1 MGKIGIGFVGILAVG
16 LLVLSGSV
24 FIVKETQQ
32 VLVLQFGDVKGRVTE
47 PGLHFKIPVV
57 QQLRVFE
64 QRILNVDPPA
74 EEVLLADQKR
84 LVVDTF
90 ARYRISDMLKYYQ
103 TLSTE
108 AAAVQRMNN
117 IINASLR
124 GVLGKTTLKDVL
136 SEKRDLLMKDIQKE
150 VNEETD
156 RFGIEIVD
164 VRIIRAD
171 LPVQVTQSTY
181 DRMRSEREREAKEAR
196 AQGEE
201 LALKIRSEADKERTI
216 MLSEARRDSEILRG
230 EGDKEAIRIYAKAF
244 GQDPQFYE
252 FYRTME
258 AYKKALN
265 NGGTTMVLSPDSD
278 FFKFIASDDG
288 KVK

>member
-1 MGKIGIGFVGILAVG
+1 MGKLGLGFVALLAIS

-24 FIVKETQQ
+24 FTVKETQQ
-32 VLVLQFGDVKGRVTE
+32 VLVLQFGDVKGRIDE
-47 PGLHFKIPVV
+47 PGLHFKLPIL
-57 QQLRVFE
+57 QQLRAFE
-64 QRILNVDPPA
+64 KRILNVDPPA

-90 ARYRISDMLKYYQ
+90 ARYRIADMLKYYQ

-108 AAAVQRMNN
+108 TAAVQRMNN

-124 GVLGKTTLKDVL
+124 GVLGKTTLQDVL
-136 SEKRDLLMKDIQKE
+136 SEKRDDLMKEIQDE

-164 VRIIRAD
+164 VRIVRAD
-171 LPVQVTQSTY
+171 LPIQVTQSTY
-181 DRMRSEREREAKEAR
+181 NRMRSEREREAKEAR
-196 AQGEE
+196 SEGDEI
-201 LALKIRSEADKERTI
+201 ALRIRSLADKERTVL
-216 MLSEARRDSEILRG
+216 LSESRRDAEIARG
-230 EGDKEAIRIYAKAF
+230 EGDNEAIKIYADAF
-244 GQDPQFYE
+244 GKDVKFFE

-265 NGGTTMVLSPDSD
+265 GGGTTMVLSPDSE
-278 FFKFIASDDG
+278 FFKYII
-288 KVK
+288 KI

>member
-1 MGKIGIGFVGILAVG
+1 MGKIGIGFVGILAVA

-24 FIVKETQQ
+24 FTVKETQQ
-32 VLVLQFGDVKGRVTE
+32 VLVLQFGDVKGRVTD

-57 QQLRVFE
+57 QQLRIFE
-64 QRILNVDPPA
+64 KRILNVDPPA

-90 ARYRISDMLKYYQ
+90 ARYRIADMLKYYQ

-124 GVLGKTTLKDVL
+124 GVLGKTTLQNVL
-136 SEKRDLLMKDIQKE
+136 SVERDRLMKDIQEE
-150 VNEETD
+150 VNTETD

-164 VRIIRAD
+164 VRIVRAD

-181 DRMRSEREREAKEAR
+181 NRMRSEREREAKEAR

-258 AYKKALN
+258 AYKKALI

>member
-1 MGKIGIGFVGILAVG
+1 M
-16 LLVLSGSV
+16 
-24 FIVKETQQ
+24 
-32 VLVLQFGDVKGRVTE
+32 
-47 PGLHFKIPVV
+47 
-57 QQLRVFE
+57 
-64 QRILNVDPPA
+64 
-74 EEVLLADQKR
+74 ADQKR

-90 ARYRISDMLKYYQ
+90 ARYRIADMLKYYQ

-124 GVLGKTTLKDVL
+124 GVLGKTTLQNVL
-136 SEKRDLLMKDIQKE
+136 SVERDRLMKDIQEE
-150 VNEETD
+150 VNTETD

-164 VRIIRAD
+164 VRIVRAD

-181 DRMRSEREREAKEAR
+181 NRMRSEREREAKEAR

-258 AYKKALN
+258 AYKKALI

>member
-1 MGKIGIGFVGILAVG
+1 MGKLGISLVGILAVV
-16 LLVLSGSV
+16 VLAFSASV
-24 FIVKETQQ
+24 FTVQETQQ
-32 VLVLQFGDVKGRVTE
+32 VLVLQFGDVKSRIDK
-47 PGLHFKIPVV
+47 PGLHFKLPVL

-64 QRILNVDPPA
+64 KRILNVDPPA

-90 ARYRISDMLKYYQ
+90 ARYRIADMLKYYQ

-108 AAAVQRMNN
+108 TAAVQRMNT

-124 GVLGKTTLKDVL
+124 GVLGTTTLIDVL
-136 SEKRDLLMKDIQKE
+136 SVERDNLMKKIQKE

-171 LPVQVTQSTY
+171 LPIQVTQSTY
-181 DRMRSEREREAKEAR
+181 NRMQSEREREAKEAR

-201 LALKIRSEADKERTI
+201 LALKIRSLADKERTVL
-216 MLSEARRDSEILRG
+216 LSEARRDSEVARG
-230 EGDKEAIRIYAKAF
+230 NGDKEAIRIYAEAF
-244 GQDPQFYE
+244 GQDPEFYE

-258 AYKKALN
+258 AYKKALKN
-265 NGGTTMVLSPDSD
+265 GTTMVLSPDSD
-278 FFKFIASDDG
+278 FFKYISSDDG
-288 KVK
+288 KRK

>member
-1 MGKIGIGFVGILAVG
+1 MGKIGIGLVGIVAVA
-16 LLVLSGSV
+16 LLTLSGMV
-24 FIVKETQQ
+24 FTVKETQQ
-32 VLVLQFGDVKGRVTE
+32 VLVLQFGDVKGQIAE
-47 PGLHFKIPVV
+47 PGLHFKLPVV
-57 QQLRVFE
+57 QQLRAFE
-64 QRILNVDPPA
+64 KRILNVDPPA

-90 ARYRISDMLKYYQ
+90 ARYRISDMLKYFQ

-108 AAAVQRMNN
+108 TAAVQRMNN
-117 IINASLR
+117 IVNASLR
-124 GVLGKTTLKDVL
+124 GVLGKTTLQDVL
-136 SEKRDLLMKDIQKE
+136 SEKRDELMKEIQAE
-150 VNEETD
+150 VNQETS

-164 VRIIRAD
+164 VRIVRAD

-181 DRMRSEREREAKEAR
+181 NRMRSEREREAKEAR

-201 LALKIRSEADKERTI
+201 LALKIRSAAEKERTVL
-216 MLSEARRDSEILRG
+216 LSEARRDSEIARG
-230 EGDKEAIRIYAKAF
+230 EGDKDAIKIYADAF
-244 GQDPQFYE
+244 GKDPQFFE

-278 FFKFIASDDG
+278 FFKFIGSDSG
-288 KVK
+288 RN

>member
-1 MGKIGIGFVGILAVG
+1 MGKIGIGFVGILAVA

-24 FIVKETQQ
+24 FTVKETQQ
-32 VLVLQFGDVKGRVTE
+32 VLVLQFGDVKGRVTD

-57 QQLRVFE
+57 QQLRLFE

-90 ARYRISDMLKYYQ
+90 ARYRIADMLKYYQ

-124 GVLGKTTLKDVL
+124 GVLGKTTLQDVL
-136 SEKRDLLMKDIQKE
+136 SVERDRLMKDIQEE
-150 VNEETD
+150 VNTETD

-181 DRMRSEREREAKEAR
+181 NRMRSEREREAKEAR

-216 MLSEARRDSEILRG
+216 MLSEARRDAEILRG

-258 AYKKALN
+258 AYKKALI

>member
-1 MGKIGIGFVGILAVG
+1 MGKLGVSLVGILAVV
-16 LLVLSGSV
+16 VLAFSASV
-24 FIVKETQQ
+24 FTVQETQQ
-32 VLVLQFGDVKGRVTE
+32 VLVLQFGDVKSRIDK
-47 PGLHFKIPVV
+47 PGLHFKLPVL

-64 QRILNVDPPA
+64 KRILNVDPPA

-90 ARYRISDMLKYYQ
+90 ARYRIADMLKYYQ

-108 AAAVQRMNN
+108 TAAVQRMNT

-124 GVLGKTTLKDVL
+124 GVLGTTTLIDVL
-136 SEKRDLLMKDIQKE
+136 SVERDNLMKKIQKE

-171 LPVQVTQSTY
+171 LPIQVTQSTY
-181 DRMRSEREREAKEAR
+181 NRMQSEREREAKEAR

-201 LALKIRSEADKERTI
+201 LALKIRSLADKERTVL
-216 MLSEARRDSEILRG
+216 LSEARRDSEVARG
-230 EGDKEAIRIYAKAF
+230 NGDKEAIRIYAEAF
-244 GQDPQFYE
+244 GQDPEFYE

-258 AYKKALN
+258 AYKKALKN
-265 NGGTTMVLSPDSD
+265 GTTMVLSPDSD
-278 FFKFIASDDG
+278 FFKYISSDDG
-288 KVK
+288 KRK

>member
-1 MGKIGIGFVGILAVG
+1 MGKIGIGFVGILAVA

-24 FIVKETQQ
+24 FTVKETQQ
-32 VLVLQFGDVKGRVTE
+32 VLVLQFGDVKGRVTD

-57 QQLRVFE
+57 QQLRIFE
-64 QRILNVDPPA
+64 KRILNVDPPA

-90 ARYRISDMLKYYQ
+90 ARYRIADMLKYYQ

-124 GVLGKTTLKDVL
+124 GVLGKTTLQNVL
-136 SEKRDLLMKDIQKE
+136 SVERDRLMKDIQEE
-150 VNEETD
+150 VNTETD

-164 VRIIRAD
+164 VRIVRAD

-181 DRMRSEREREAKEAR
+181 NRMRSEREREAKEAR

-216 MLSEARRDSEILRG
+216 MLSEARRDAEILRG

-258 AYKKALN
+258 AYKKALI

>member
-1 MGKIGIGFVGILAVG
+1 MGKIGIGFVGILAVA

-24 FIVKETQQ
+24 FTVKETQQ
-32 VLVLQFGDVKGRVTE
+32 VLVLQFGDVKGRVTD

-57 QQLRVFE
+57 QQLRIFE
-64 QRILNVDPPA
+64 KRILNVDPPA

-90 ARYRISDMLKYYQ
+90 ARYRIADMLKYYQ

-124 GVLGKTTLKDVL
+124 GVLGKTTLQNVL
-136 SEKRDLLMKDIQKE
+136 SVERDRLMKDIQEE
-150 VNEETD
+150 VNTETD

-164 VRIIRAD
+164 VRIVRAD

-181 DRMRSEREREAKEAR
+181 NRMRSEREREAKEAR

-201 LALKIRSEADKERTI
+201 LALKIRSEAEKERTI

-258 AYKKALN
+258 AYKKALI